1 MKNIFYLFVICLWTG
16 CTVKTDQFQKITPE
30 APLLKSKPEGY
41 FKAVGT
47 EPFWRLEISE
57 ERIRFQGTDP
67 EDEFTTAHVEP
78 VFAMDAAVKTYRM
91 NSDNGEMII
100 TIYRQNCS
108 DQMSD
113 QPYGY
118 RVDVDIRKSTQKE
131 QVHYSGCGNYTAD
144 YRLFDLWLLE
154 EVEGRK
160 VSAENFTG
168 EIPLLEINASEKK
181 FSGYGGCNRISG
193 TLFQERERL
202 RFTDI
207 RSTKMACGAGNMENV
222 FLKALQSSTGYKIKH
237 NRLYLINPDG
247 IKVILK
253 KVD

>member
-1 MKNIFYLFVICLWTG
+1 MLYLVVTCLLTG
-16 CTVKTDQFQKITPE
+16 CVVKKDLLQKATPE

-47 EPFWRLEISE
+47 EPFWYLEISE
-57 ERIRFQGTDP
+57 ERIRFQGTEP
-67 EDEFTTAHVEP
+67 EDEFTATHVEP
-78 VFAMDAAVKTYRM
+78 VLAMDADVKAYRM

-113 QPYGY
+113 QLYGY
-118 RVDVDIRKSTQKE
+118 HVDLEVRKRTQKE
-131 QVHYSGCGNYTAD
+131 KVHYSGCGNYTAD

-160 VSAENFTG
+160 VSAENFAG

-207 RSTKMACGAGNMENV
+207 ISTKRACGSENMENI

>member
-1 MKNIFYLFVICLWTG
+1 MFYLVVICLLTG
-16 CTVKTDQFQKITPE
+16 CVVKKHQLQKTTPE

-47 EPFWRLEISE
+47 EPFWHLEISE
-57 ERIRFQGTDP
+57 ERIRFQGIEP
-67 EDEFTTAHVEP
+67 EDEFTAAHVEP
-78 VFAMDAAVKTYRM
+78 VFAMDADVKTYRV

-113 QPYGY
+113 QLYDY
-118 RVDVDIRKSTQKE
+118 RVGVDIRKKAQ
-131 QVHYSGCGNYTAD
+131 QQQMHYSGCGNYIAD

-154 EVEGRK
+154 EVDGRK
-160 VSAENFTG
+160 VSAENFGG

-181 FSGYGGCNRISG
+181 FNGYGGCNRISG

-202 RFTDI
+202 RFTGI
-207 RSTKMACGAGNMENV
+207 ISTKMACGAGNMESV
-222 FLKALQSSTGYKIKH
+222 FLKALQGSTGYKIKN
-237 NRLYLINPDG
+237 NRLYLVNPDG
-247 IKVILK
+247 IKIILK